1 MSHAILTMADNN
13 FITQSL
19 NFQNRVSV
27 HWILQT
33 SALIL
38 ITVAQTSI
46 FLNKNRLS
54 KEHYQSTHSLFGVT
68 TFGLTVVSSLGGIF
82 TKFSFQLKT
91 IMKPVITKIMH
102 SFAGLLTYLLAIT
115 TICLGINQSWNNSH
129 DSYIKPC
136 VYILLV
142 FTTLY
147 VTIKSF
153 ILLSSRASNVMKRSN
168 L

>member
-13 FITQSL
+13 FVTQSL
-19 NFQNRVSV
+19 SYQNRVTV

-38 ITVAQTSI
+38 ITAAQTCI
-46 FLNKNRLS
+46 FLNKNRLG

-68 TFGLTVVSSLGGIF
+68 TYMLTVVSSLGGIF
-82 TKFSFQLKT
+82 TKFSFQLKS
-91 IMKPVITKIMH
+91 IMKPVLVKIMH

-115 TICLGINQSWNNSH
+115 TICLGINQTWINQA
-129 DSYIKPC
+129 DSYVKPI
-136 VYILLV
+136 VYCFLV

-153 ILLSSRASNVMKRSN
+153 ILLSSRAANVMKRSN

>member
-19 NFQNRVSV
+19 NYQSRVTV

-38 ITVAQTSI
+38 ITIAQTCI
-46 FLNKNRLS
+46 YLHKNNIG
-54 KEHYQSTHSLFGVT
+54 KDHYQTVHSLFGLT
-68 TFGLTVVSSLGGIF
+68 TYLITLVSAIGGIF
-82 TKFSFQLKT
+82 TKYSFKLRN
-91 IMKPVITKIMH
+91 IMKPTITKIVH
-102 SFAGLLTYLLAIT
+102 SFAGLLVYVLAMIT
-115 TICLGINQSWNNSH
+115 ISLGIHQLFTHPSDSWANP
-129 DSYIKPC
+129 I
-136 VYILLV
+136 VYILLA

-147 VTIKSF
+147 VTLKSF
-153 ILLSSRASNVMKRSN
+153 ILFSSRISNVMTRSS